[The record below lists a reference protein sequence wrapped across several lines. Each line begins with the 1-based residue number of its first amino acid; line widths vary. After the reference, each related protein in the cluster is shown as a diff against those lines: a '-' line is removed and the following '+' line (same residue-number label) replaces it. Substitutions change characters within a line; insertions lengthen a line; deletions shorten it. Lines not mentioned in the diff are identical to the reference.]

1 MFGLDILASVAN
13 VVYLA
18 SYSVRDILWLRIFSI
33 VGGALLLPYYYLQV
47 NSLWT
52 AIAWNLVFISINAF
66 WVVKLF
72 MERRPVH
79 FNEEERRLR
88 ESALRHVDERDAR
101 RLFDMGKWTT
111 VPKGTVLLSQGHG
124 VTALTL
130 LSTGK
135 VKVLQN
141 DAEVDTLE
149 GGRFLGSAAYLSK
162 DEQFVAPVTVEA
174 LEPTRSIVWQFKD
187 LQKLGA
193 GNLELKADIESSLG
207 QELTRFLQTAR
218 SQLPQLRMH

>member
-52 AIAWNLVFISINAF
+52 AIGWNLVFISINAF
-66 WVVKLF
+66 WVAKLF
-72 MERRPVH
+72 MERKPVH

-88 ESALRHVDERDAR
+88 DSALRHVGDRDAR
-101 RLFDMGKWTT
+101 RLFDLGTWTT
-111 VPKGTVLLSQGHG
+111 VPKGTVLLTQGQG
-124 VTALTL
+124 VKALTL

-141 DAEVDTLE
+141 NAEVDTLE
-149 GGRFLGSAAYLSK
+149 GGRFLGSAAYLAQ
-162 DEQFVAPVTVEA
+162 DEQFATPVTVET
-174 LEPTRSIVWQFKD
+174 LESTRVIVWQFRD
-187 LQKLGA
+187 LQKLGTD
-193 GNLELKADIESSLG
+193 NLELKADIEASLG

-218 SQLPQLRMH
+218 DQLPQIRIH

>member
-52 AIAWNLVFISINAF
+52 AIGWNLVFISINAF
-66 WVVKLF
+66 WIAKLF
-72 MERRPVH
+72 MERKPVH

-88 ESALRHVDERDAR
+88 DSALRHVGDRDAR
-101 RLFDMGKWTT
+101 RLFDLGTWTT
-111 VPKGTVLLSQGHG
+111 VPKGTVLLNQGQG
-124 VTALTL
+124 VKALTL

-141 DAEVDTLE
+141 NAEVDTLE
-149 GGRFLGSAAYLSK
+149 GGRFLGSAAYLAQ
-162 DEQFVAPVTVEA
+162 DEQFATPVTVET
-174 LEPTRSIVWQFKD
+174 LESTRVIVWQFRD
-187 LQKLGA
+187 LQKLGTD
-193 GNLELKADIESSLG
+193 NLELKADIEASLG

-218 SQLPQLRMH
+218 DQLPQIRIH